1 MQNPG
6 RDFISHVSFLPVT
19 TKSSAV
25 SDFTAYI
32 RKYVTRLRG
41 DLLLVLSLTVSD
53 SVVTLL
59 KILLN
64 NSGEKE
70 SYLNSKYV
78 CGNAFVLY

>member
-6 RDFISHVSFLPVT
+6 RDIISHVNFLPVT

-25 SDFTAYI
+25 SGFTAYT

-41 DLLLVLSLTVSD
+41 DLLLVVSLTVPD

-64 NSGEKE
+64 SNGE
-70 SYLNSKYV
+70 
-78 CGNAFVLY
+78 